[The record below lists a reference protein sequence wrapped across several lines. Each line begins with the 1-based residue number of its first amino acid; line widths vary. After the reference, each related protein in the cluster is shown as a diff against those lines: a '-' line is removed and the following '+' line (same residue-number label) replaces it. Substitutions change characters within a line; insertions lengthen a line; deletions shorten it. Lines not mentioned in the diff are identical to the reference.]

1 MRSISC
7 SDGPIPVR
15 RNSLRQ
21 KSGTSRKPDDMGS
34 SKFMTDCLSSCLLIP
49 FNGSVNRF
57 FMSNWTVVTWM
68 SIHPAPHIIICQMRS
83 QLYLEIFMRW
93 DGRRYSIKE
102 SPDIKSDIRPEKS
115 LDQLEA
121 LLRQI
126 ENRRKF
132 GEELQ
137 TVRKLGREAWSRTV
151 DLEEAWEITVLEK
164 NTN

>member
-1 MRSISC
+1 MSSPAYLFLVSIS
-7 SDGPIPVR
+7 
-15 RNSLRQ
+15 L
-21 KSGTSRKPDDMGS
+21 SGFLT
-34 SKFMTDCLSSCLLIP
+34 P

-68 SIHPAPHIIICQMRS
+68 SMHPAPRIIICQMRS

-93 DGRRYSIKE
+93 NGRRYSIKE

-151 DLEEAWEITVLEK
+151 DLEEAWELQCWKKHELIR
-164 NTN
+164 